1 MVGAIYQVHS
11 ELGPGLNEYV
21 YQEALAIQ
29 LKESE
34 IEFEKEKEF
43 TPIYHSQPLNA
54 KYRLDFCC
62 MNLAIIECKAV
73 EKLTSEHR
81 AQLFNYMRLTKM
93 PIGILV
99 NFSQRSAI
107 VERYFYNN
115 DTNEVCDVNGEVL
128 LFYKQRKWISNADVI
143 EELV

>member
-1 MVGAIYQVHS
+1 
-11 ELGPGLNEYV
+11 
-21 YQEALAIQ
+21 
-29 LKESE
+29 
-34 IEFEKEKEF
+34 
-43 TPIYHSQPLNA
+43 
-54 KYRLDFCC
+54 
-62 MNLAIIECKAV
+62 
-73 EKLTSEHR
+73 
-81 AQLFNYMRLTKM
+81 M

>member
-1 MVGAIYQVHS
+1 
-11 ELGPGLNEYV
+11 
-21 YQEALAIQ
+21 
-29 LKESE
+29 
-34 IEFEKEKEF
+34 
-43 TPIYHSQPLNA
+43 
-54 KYRLDFCC
+54 
-62 MNLAIIECKAV
+62 
-73 EKLTSEHR
+73 
-81 AQLFNYMRLTKM
+81 MRLTKM